1 MVTPINNIS
10 AVPRLRIF
18 HAPGRFFKLDPN
30 QLKLYN
36 NQYLLRRKRVCRN
49 DLYHCEC
56 GFFDPLPVCFFCI
69 MIKWRQRL
77 NFARDREASFPY
89 ERADTLISPNQQSI
103 LFLLEKALD
112 ERYSV
117 FSKIRLQDVVRV
129 NSDLSPGQQK
139 AAMKRLTSEP
149 LDFVICEKENAAIL
163 GIVLLDGEGA
173 SPENG
178 RVRRETDVDRVLA
191 AAGIPVVHLNA
202 SKAYSLDDI
211 RIEVSRTIFL
221 KWKLNKA
228 TQLSEPVN
236 DNGMRKNGGFGS
248 CPVCGAAFIKR
259 VARKGAYAGKH
270 FLACSNYPQCK
281 HVRLVKDDARLRE
294 AQR

>member
-1 MVTPINNIS
+1 
-10 AVPRLRIF
+10 
-18 HAPGRFFKLDPN
+18 
-30 QLKLYN
+30 
-36 NQYLLRRKRVCRN
+36 
-49 DLYHCEC
+49 
-56 GFFDPLPVCFFCI
+56 

-77 NFARDREASFPY
+77 NFSRDPEASFPY

-103 LFLLEKALD
+103 IFLLEKALD

-117 FSKIRLQDVVRV
+117 FSKIRLQDLVRV

-139 AAMKRLTSEP
+139 AAIKRLTSEP
-149 LDFVICEKENAAIL
+149 LDLVICEKKNAAIL
-163 GIVLLDGEGA
+163 GVVLLDGEGV
-173 SPENG
+173 SSENG

-202 SKAYSLDDI
+202 SKVYSLEDI

-221 KWKLNKA
+221 KWKINNA
-228 TQLSEPVN
+228 AQLSEPVK

-248 CPVCGAAFIKR
+248 CPLCGALFVKR
-259 VARKGAYAGKH
+259 IARKGAYAGKH

-281 HVRLVKDDARLRE
+281 HVRLIKDGASLRE

>member
-1 MVTPINNIS
+1 
-10 AVPRLRIF
+10 
-18 HAPGRFFKLDPN
+18 
-30 QLKLYN
+30 
-36 NQYLLRRKRVCRN
+36 
-49 DLYHCEC
+49 
-56 GFFDPLPVCFFCI
+56 
-69 MIKWRQRL
+69 MIKWRQWL

-139 AAMKRLTSEP
+139 AAMKRLTSET
-149 LDFVICEKENAAIL
+149 LDLVICEKGNATIL
-163 GIVLLDGEGA
+163 GVVLLDGEWA
-173 SPENG
+173 SQDNG
-178 RVRRETDVDRVLA
+178 RVRRETDVDLVLA
-191 AAGIPVVHLNA
+191 ATGIPVVHLNA

-221 KWKLNKA
+221 KWKINNA
-228 TQLSEPVN
+228 AQLSEPAN
-236 DNGMRKNGGFGS
+236 ENGMRKKGGFGS
-248 CPVCGAAFIKR
+248 CPVCGAPFVKR
-259 VARKGAYAGKH
+259 IARKGAYAGKH

-281 HVRLVKDDARLRE
+281 HVRLVKNDARLRE
-294 AQR
+294 AKQ

>member
-1 MVTPINNIS
+1 M
-10 AVPRLRIF
+10 RL
-18 HAPGRFFKLDPN
+18 FFI
-30 QLKLYN
+30 LY
-36 NQYLLRRKRVCRN
+36 QSV
-49 DLYHCEC
+49 
-56 GFFDPLPVCFFCI
+56 FFCI

-77 NFARDREASFPY
+77 NFVRDREASFPY
-89 ERADTLISPNQQSI
+89 ERADRLISPNQQSI

-117 FSKIRLQDVVRV
+117 FSKIRLQDVVMV

-139 AAMKRLTSEP
+139 AAMKRLTSEL
-149 LDFVICEKENAAIL
+149 LDLVICEKGNATIL
-163 GIVLLDGEGA
+163 GVVLLDGEGA

-178 RVRRETDVDRVLA
+178 LVRQEIDVDRVLA
-191 AAGIPVVHLNA
+191 AAGIPVVRLNA
-202 SKAYSLDDI
+202 SKDYSLDDI

-221 KWKLNKA
+221 KWKINNA
-228 TQLSEPVN
+228 AQLSEPVN

-248 CPVCGAAFIKR
+248 CPVCGAPFVKR
-259 VARKGAYAGKH
+259 IARKGTYAGKH

-281 HVRLVKDDARLRE
+281 HVRLIKDNTRLRE